1 LTARQVA
8 NTPASVRQRLLNK
21 ARASNR
27 PFNELLQ
34 HYAMERFLY
43 RLSESEHGDRFVL
56 KGALLLR
63 VWEAPFVRP
72 TMNIDMLG
80 RTNNAPDALVA
91 IVRAICQQV
100 VEDDGLQFD
109 DDSVSGAAITEDADY
124 AGVRLRFHGKLGTA
138 RVRMQVDVGFGDV
151 ITPEPS
157 LVDYPTLL
165 SFPAPR
171 LLAYPRETVVAE
183 KFQVMLHRDMLN
195 SRLRDYYDIWLLSRS
210 FTFDG
215 ARLAEAIR
223 KTCMNRDT
231 PVLERPVGLSIS
243 RRKSRGERSGG
254 LSCEKASS
262 RERLTIW
269 RPWLRRSESSSAQSR
284 KRSAKTAISNSSGI
298 HLGHGSPNR
307 RRPLFDSRRTTQGK
321 GRS

>member
-1 LTARQVA
+1 MTARQVT
-8 NTPASVRQRLLNK
+8 NTPVSVRQRLLNK

-34 HYAMERFLY
+34 NYAMERFLY
-43 RLSESEHGDRFVL
+43 RLSESEYGDRFIL

-72 TMNIDMLG
+72 TMDIEMLG
-80 RTNNAPDALVA
+80 RTSNAPEALVA
-91 IVRAICQQV
+91 IVRAICLQA

-124 AGVRLRFHGKLGTA
+124 AGVRLRFHGKPGTA

-165 SFPAPR
+165 SSPAPR

-183 KFQVMLHRDMLN
+183 KFQVMLHRGMLN

-223 KTCMNRDT
+223 KTCMNRVT
-231 PVLERPVGLSIS
+231 PVLERPVGLSTEFAGETA
-243 RRKSRGERSGG
+243 RRTQWRAFLRKSKLEGAPDDLALLVDEVRKFLGPVAQAFSQNRDFQLVWDPPG
-254 LSCEKASS
+254 
-262 RERLTIW
+262 
-269 RPWLRRSESSSAQSR
+269 PWKPE
-284 KRSAKTAISNSSGI
+284 
-298 HLGHGSPNR
+298 
-307 RRPLFDSRRTTQGK
+307 
-321 GRS
+321 